1 MRYTG
6 HVLPRGDLGTDPGH
20 VGKIRSLGWL
30 GSPSVFPKTGKT
42 FLNLVEVVHLCLNCS
57 PCDLDPY
64 KVDAWMDIE

>member
-20 VGKIRSLGWL
+20 VGEIQSLGWL
-30 GSPSVFPKTGKT
+30 GSPSVFLKTSFTGGW
-42 FLNLVEVVHLCLNCS
+42 VEVVHLCLNCS